1 MLADKTIEIE
11 FYLPAKTMTGQDIDP
26 KRIDD
31 IINQIWPK
39 YRGGTKLAGTGYY
52 RKRSGENEIAESYVL
67 AIITAYNTS
76 LERELKSFKEKIKNE
91 LNQEEVLITWQFIDV
106 F

>member
-1 MLADKTIEIE
+1 MLADKTIKIE

-39 YRGGTKLAGTGYY
+39 YR
-52 RKRSGENEIAESYVL
+52 
-67 AIITAYNTS
+67 
-76 LERELKSFKEKIKNE
+76 
-91 LNQEEVLITWQFIDV
+91 
-106 F
+106 